1 MNGRMCAPL
10 AGVAGFVCAVF
21 GAGCG
26 DDTGGT
32 GGGSAEGG
40 SISVQ
45 ISGEELATDGFR
57 FPTGSE
63 VVIVDGWQIEFDH
76 VLVALGS
83 VSLSENPD
91 KAPSDQ
97 SQTDAVVAR
106 KAGPWIVDLA
116 QEGSVT
122 GAGGEGTAV
131 PLFTFDAKDDGSAFA
146 TDQRYALSYAF
157 TEATSSATTV
167 NLDTEGEAAL
177 ADMIAGGYS
186 FYFVGTAT
194 FVGTECQSSDASYDW
209 SAVPTTVPLR
219 LGFKTPVELV
229 NCQNQDNQGEPFPD
243 EEYQRGIAVKSNQTV
258 TAQLTLHV
266 DHPFYGDVEH
276 EPELFFDQMAAQLVG
291 QTEGTPLTL
300 DLLAGVDPTAFVD
313 GAGNPLPWRRCDG
326 TAPASG
332 QRAFDTG
339 SIGVNP
345 AGDPSSTFRDYRDYV
360 HYVTSSMGHLNG
372 GEGLCYV
379 KRGYASPQ

>member
-1 MNGRMCAPL
+1 MNGRMCAPF
-10 AGVAGFVCAVF
+10 AGVVGFVCAAF

-32 GGGSAEGG
+32 GGGAAEGG

-83 VSLSENPD
+83 VSLNENPD
-91 KAPSDQ
+91 KSPSDQ

-106 KAGPWIVDLA
+106 KSGPWIVDLA
-116 QEGSVT
+116 QEGSVP

-146 TDQRYALSYAF
+146 TDERYALSYAF
-157 TEATSSATTV
+157 TEATSAATAV
-167 NLDTEGEAAL
+167 NLDAEGEAAL

-186 FYFVGTAT
+186 FYFVGTAS
-194 FVGTECQSSDASYDW
+194 FVGTECQSSDATYDW
-209 SAVPTTVPLR
+209 TAVPTTVPIR
-219 LGFKTPVELV
+219 LGLATPVELV
-229 NCQNQDNQGEPFPD
+229 NCQNQDNQGEAFPD
-243 EEYQRGIAVKSNQTV
+243 EEYQRGIVVKSNQTV
-258 TAQLTLHV
+258 VAQLTLHV

-291 QTEGTPLTL
+291 QAEGTPLTME
-300 DLLAGVDPTAFVD
+300 LLAGVDPTAFVD
-313 GAGNPLPWRRCDG
+313 GSGNALPWRRCDG
-326 TAPASG
+326 AAPASG

-345 AGDPSSTFRDYRDYV
+345 AGDPSSVFRDYRDYV

>member
-1 MNGRMCAPL
+1 MTTTLVSLVGL
-10 AGVAGFVCAVF
+10 ASAGLAT
-21 GAGCG
+21 GCG

-91 KAPSDQ
+91 KSPSDQ

-106 KAGPWIVDLA
+106 KSGPWIVDVA
-116 QEGSVT
+116 QEGSVP
-122 GAGGEGTAV
+122 GAGGEGTAI

-146 TDQRYALSYAF
+146 TDRRYALSYAI
-157 TEATSSATTV
+157 TGATSSATPV
-167 NLDTEGEAAL
+167 NLDADGEAAL
-177 ADMIAGGYS
+177 AEMIAGGYS
-186 FYFVGTAT
+186 LYFVGTAT
-194 FVGTECQSSDASYDW
+194 FVGTECQSSDAAYDW
-209 SAVPTTVPLR
+209 SAVPTTVPIR
-219 LGFKTPVELV
+219 LGLEAPVEFV

-243 EEYQRGIAVKSNQTV
+243 EEYQRGIAVKANQTV

-266 DHPFYGDVEH
+266 DHPFYSDVEH

-291 QTEGTPLTL
+291 RAEGTALTVN
-300 DLLAGVDPTAFVD
+300 LLAGVDPTAFVD
-313 GAGNPLPWRRCDG
+313 GAGNALPWRRCDG

-345 AGDPSSTFRDYRDYV
+345 AGDPSSVFRDYRDFVY
-360 HYVTSSMGHLNG
+360 YVTSSMGHLNG